1 MIVQMPPRTFPESIR
16 SQTRVTRSN
25 IKQLR
30 SSSAIIPL
38 RPLNLPM
45 LRAQGIRAKMADEG
59 NVVLLHRLGRE
70 ARLVLCA
77 ESDKGIA
84 GVEKLGSTIFQLDW
98 SKSSRFGAFNTR
110 LSATKPILS
119 RQEHLV
125 QNLGGCCNLRV

>member
-98 SKSSRFGAFNTR
+98 SKSSRFGAFNAM
-110 LSATKPILS
+110 LSAIKQVGELS
-119 RQEHLV
+119 KAMRD
-125 QNLGGCCNLRV
+125 LGQA